1 MNKCLML
8 VAALM
13 AAFGHPSYSG
23 GEKRNSETRCEL
35 GFLSFL

>member
-23 GEKRNSETRCEL
+23 GKKETQKPFEYW
-35 GFLSFL
+35 GF

>member
-8 VAALM
+8 VVALM

-23 GEKRNSETRCEL
+23 GEKETQKPVVNW
-35 GFLSFL
+35 GF